1 MSKTRIIVADDHHIL
16 LDGLNALLQKQKD
29 IEVIGLFNN
38 GLEVYKGIS
47 ELKPGPQVALL
58 DINMP
63 LMNGHELTLKIKKEY
78 PEIAVI
84 ILSMHD
90 DAGHIMEL
98 IEAGA
103 SGYLLKNV
111 TDKELL
117 EAIKAV
123 AAGKLYFSTEV
134 SEKIALVAMQQ
145 QRKTDRGEEPKLTER
160 ELEILKLIA
169 QEYSNAQIAGALFIS
184 ERTVETHRKNMLRK
198 TNNKTIVGLLKYSM
212 EKQMI

>member
-1 MSKTRIIVADDHHIL
+1 VSKIRIIVADDHHIL

-29 IEVIGLFNN
+29 IEVVGLYKN
-38 GLEVYKGIS
+38 GKDVYDA
-47 ELKPGPQVALL
+47 LPGLDIHIALI

-63 LMNGHELTLKIKKEY
+63 EMNGHELTLKIKKEY
-78 PEIAVI
+78 PHIAVVV
-84 ILSMHD
+84 LSMHD

-111 TDKELL
+111 NDKELL
-117 EAIKAV
+117 DAIKAV
-123 AAGKLYFSTEV
+123 AAGKLYFSGEV
-134 SEKIALVAMQQ
+134 SEKITMLAMQQ
-145 QRKTDRGEEPKLTER
+145 QYKADAPEEPKLTER

-169 QEYSNAQIAGALFIS
+169 QEYSNSQIAGLLFIS

-198 TNNKTIVGLLKYSM
+198 TNNKTILGLLKYAL
-212 EKQMI
+212 ERQLV